1 MNLLSHAYTFF
12 YVGNSLVFG
21 RLPKEIALLKDL
33 KYLKLTGCYNLYG
46 EFPVELAELSVE
58 FNYLY
63 LGGTRIT
70 ISPSTFFKLAKQLR
84 LDVMYLPPS
93 FSPNNFENM
102 VTLKASNI
110 FDAQPQITIVLEER
124 ANFSLNLNVDDYDD
138 DNDDDKWYSPANLNH
153 YNSLIFSQ
161 LTSTDKSE
169 RVKSNNDRKLA
180 GYYHDDYFDIV
191 FPFDLILQEIRG
203 YPASYF
209 KSRID
214 SQSYLDYF
222 DYSKTKTFFTR
233 NKDARIAQPENSN
246 GRGYVSFNINGNY
259 EDLISYSAHDGGKKD
274 FSLDKDLHKSCYVEH
289 KASNDDW
296 FQGMNA
302 NFTVSSTISRANT
315 KGVVVNYLFL
325 SHPELLSRIHNPFSV
340 IMRHHKEFIETI
352 KSYLEENNHD
362 KMIFTIILNYTIAL
376 ELVCQEYPLVS
387 EEIRKKYIEPLLDL
401 PVHLFNLPLFSEVA
415 LGNVNM
421 IHYLNP
427 GDSAYEL
434 RMLELLKYKD
444 DPSDIFSNK
453 DHDYIYDDQIKDYN
467 MKLCDKFLATAECL
481 VYDDGFLSQCLD
493 YNFTHIFANL
503 NIKNMILSL
512 FFSNLVSAII
522 FLPALL

>member
-1 MNLLSHAYTFF
+1 MFAYTLS
-12 YVGNSLVFG
+12 YIGNSLVFG

-70 ISPSTFFKLAKQLR
+70 IPPKTFFKLAKQLR
-84 LDVMYLPPS
+84 LEVMYLPPS
-93 FSPNNFENM
+93 FSPSNYENM
-102 VTLKASNI
+102 VTLRASNI

-124 ANFSLNLNVDDYDD
+124 ANFSLNLSLI
-138 DNDDDKWYSPANLNH
+138 NDDDDDSSDNRWYSPAYLNH
-153 YNSLIFSQ
+153 YNSLIYSH
-161 LTSTDKSE
+161 LTSTEKD
-169 RVKSNNDRKLA
+169 DRIKKKD
-180 GYYHDDYFDIV
+180 YYHDDYFDIV
-191 FPFDLILQEIRG
+191 FPFDFILQDIRED
-203 YPASYF
+203 PTSYLN
-209 KSRID
+209 SRVET
-214 SQSYLDYF
+214 QSYLDNF
-222 DYSKTKTFFTR
+222 DYSKVRKFFDKYT
-233 NKDARIAQPENSN
+233 IAQPDNAN
-246 GRGYVSFNINGNY
+246 GRGYVSYKIDGNH
-259 EDLISYSAHDGGKKD
+259 EDLISHSSYDGSQVD
-274 FSLDKDLHKSCYVEH
+274 FTDLQKSCYVEH
-289 KASNDDW
+289 KVNDDW
-296 FQGMNA
+296 FQGMMP
-302 NFTVSSTISRANT
+302 NFKVSATISRANA
-315 KGVVVNYLFL
+315 KSVVVNYLFL
-325 SHPELLSRIHNPFSV
+325 SHPELLSTIRNPYSV
-340 IMRHHKEFIETI
+340 IMRHHNDFTDTI

-376 ELVCQEYPLVS
+376 ELVCQKYPLVS

-401 PVHLFNLPLFSEVA
+401 PVHLFDLPLFSEVV

-444 DPSDIFSNK
+444 DPTDVFSNK
-453 DHDYIYDDQIKDYN
+453 DYDYINDDKIKDYN

-503 NIKNMILSL
+503 NIKNMILNL
-512 FFSNLVSAII
+512 FFSNLVSVIVSLCSQNEHNFFHSY
-522 FLPALL
+522 FL

>member
-1 MNLLSHAYTFF
+1 MYAYTFF

-70 ISPSTFFKLAKQLR
+70 IPPSTFFKLAKQLR

-110 FDAQPQITIVLEER
+110 FVAQPQLTIVLEER
-124 ANFSLNLNVDDYDD
+124 ANFTLNLNVGDDVDD
-138 DNDDDKWYSPANLNH
+138 DDDDDGNSKRWYSPANINH
-153 YNSLIFSQ
+153 YNSLIFSH
-161 LTSTDKSE
+161 LSSTDKST
-169 RVKSNNDRKLA
+169 RVDTNKNNKGHRFA

-191 FPFDLILQEIRG
+191 FPFDLILQDIRG
-203 YPASYF
+203 DPFSYLN
-209 KSRID
+209 SRVE
-214 SQSYLDYF
+214 SQSYFDYF
-222 DYSKTKTFFTR
+222 DYSKVKIFFE
-233 NKDARIAQPENSN
+233 NHDIAQPDNNN
-246 GRGYVSFNINGNY
+246 GRGYVSFKIDGDHK
-259 EDLISYSAHDGGKKD
+259 DLITYSSHDGSNKD
-274 FSLDKDLHKSCYVEH
+274 IVTGKDLHKSCYVEH
-289 KASNDDW
+289 KASSEDW
-296 FQGMNA
+296 FQGYNA
-302 NFTVSSTISRANT
+302 NLTVSSTISRANT
-315 KGVVVNYLFL
+315 KNVVVNYLFL
-325 SHPELLSRIHNPFSV
+325 SHPELLSTIHNPFSV
-340 IMRHHKEFIETI
+340 IMGHHKEFTQTI

-401 PVHLFNLPLFSEVA
+401 PVHLFDLPLFSEVV

-444 DPSDIFSNK
+444 DPSDIFANK
-453 DHDYIYDDQIKDYN
+453 DYDYIDDDQIKDHN

-503 NIKNMILSL
+503 NIKNMILNL
-512 FFSNLVSAII
+512 FFSNLVSLS
-522 FLPALL
+522 FLCNF